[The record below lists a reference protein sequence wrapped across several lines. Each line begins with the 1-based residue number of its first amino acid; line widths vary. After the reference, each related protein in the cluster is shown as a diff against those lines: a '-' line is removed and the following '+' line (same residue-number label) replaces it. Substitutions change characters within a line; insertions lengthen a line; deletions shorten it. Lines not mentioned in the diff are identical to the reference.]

1 MRVLIAPDC
10 FGGTLSAI
18 EAAEAI
24 AAGWRSSAAQDEL
37 ILRPLADGGPGFVDV
52 LHAALGGTLHRR
64 TVSDPLGRPVTAAW
78 LEHDGTA
85 YVESAQACGLH
96 LVPVAEVLRDTR
108 TRSAVACGKS
118 IARHSLRRDA
128 LAASTRGVGEIV
140 VAALAAGVH
149 TVVVGLGGSAT
160 TDGGA
165 GLLAALGAPAIDSRG
180 EPLAPGGGPLVDC
193 AGLGTMPE
201 LGEVTLV
208 AAADVDNPLLG
219 PHGAARV
226 FGPQKGAVPAAV
238 ETLELAMTRWSAVL
252 VAATGRDVRD
262 APGAGAAGGLG
273 FALLA
278 LGASVESGAGMV
290 RRLTGLDRAMD
301 GAGLVVT
308 GEGSFDR
315 QSLRGKLVS
324 SVAAAAAC
332 RGLPCVVLAGQV
344 GVDLRNAAEAG
355 IRAVYSVAEHAGSV
369 TASLSDPAGTLA
381 ATASRVGTTWA
392 AEQG

>member
-10 FGGTLSAI
+10 FGGTLSAT
-18 EAAEAI
+18 EAADAI
-24 AAGWRSSAAQDEL
+24 ATGWRSSATQDEL
-37 ILRPLADGGPGFVDV
+37 VLRPLADGGPGFVDV

-64 TVSDPLGRPVTAAW
+64 TVSGPLGQQVAAVW

-96 LVPVAEVLRDTR
+96 LVPRAEVLRDTR

-140 VAALAAGVH
+140 AAALAVGAH
-149 TVVVGLGGSAT
+149 TVVIGLGGSAT

-165 GLLAALGAPAIDSRG
+165 GLLAALGAPAVDSRG
-180 EPLAPGGGPLVDC
+180 EILAPGGAVLVDC
-193 AGLGTMPE
+193 AGLGAVPD

-208 AAADVDNPLLG
+208 AAADVENPLLG

-226 FGPQKGAVPAAV
+226 FGPQKGADPSAV
-238 ETLELAMTRWSAVL
+238 ELLELAMTQWSAVL
-252 VAATGRDVRD
+252 VAATGREVRD
-262 APGAGAAGGLG
+262 AKGAGAAGGLG

-290 RRLTGLDRAMD
+290 GRLTGLDQAMD
-301 GAGLVVT
+301 SAGLVVT

-315 QSLRGKLVS
+315 QSLHGKLVS
-324 SVAAAAAC
+324 SVAAAAAS

-344 GVDLRNAAEAG
+344 GVDAREAAEAG
-355 IRAVYSVAEHAGSV
+355 IWAAYSVAEHAGSV
-369 TASLSDPAGTLA
+369 TASLADPAGTLA
-381 ATASRVGTTWA
+381 ATASRVAITWA
-392 AEQG
+392 N